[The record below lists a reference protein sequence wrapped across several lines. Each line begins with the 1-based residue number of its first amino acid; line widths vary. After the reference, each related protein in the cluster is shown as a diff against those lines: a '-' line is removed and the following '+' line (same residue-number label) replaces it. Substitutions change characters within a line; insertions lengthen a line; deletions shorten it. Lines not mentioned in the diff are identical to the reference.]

1 MNVRMDEFDEIMT
14 EFERTMDDF
23 DEAYEG
29 YETAMDDVHEILGDT
44 NTDVSVG
51 RAGGPPAA
59 AD

>member
-1 MNVRMDEFDEIMT
+1 MDEFDEIMT

-44 NTDVSVG
+44 NTDVSAGTV
-51 RAGGPPAA
+51 GGPPAA